1 VARTGTEDGTGS
13 AGGTSVEGCRKDNLV
28 VVEEKVVL
36 VIVEVLVKIGEEG
49 DERKDE
55 DVEDGTGGENI
66 ASFFTNLESSPSSDS
81 SSITSLLVTSAH
93 ALTLAS
99 SSVSFPW
106 FMIVARKGRATQNT
120 AQRWVV
126 SRHTAMQGLV
136 MLALSHRRAG
146 LVC

>member
-13 AGGTSVEGCRKDNLV
+13 AGGTSVEGCRKDTLV

-55 DVEDGTGGENI
+55 DVEDGTGGVNI
-66 ASFFTNLESSPSSDS
+66 ASFFTNSESSPSSDS

-99 SSVSFPW
+99 SSVNFPW
-106 FMIVARKGRATQNT
+106 LMIVARKGRAEHSTEVGGEQ
-120 AQRWVV
+120 A
-126 SRHTAMQGLV
+126 H
-136 MLALSHRRAG
+136 
-146 LVC
+146 C